1 MHHAGARGDA
11 RRRKN
16 VDRGASLIEI
26 VVAISLMGVIMLPLM
41 AAVRTSIKASATN
54 EAAAIAETAI
64 VDAADR
70 INRAPM
76 ACDYAVYVRAAVQI
90 RGWDPGLATIS
101 HEYWDIDT
109 DSWQPGG
116 CELSGPTDR
125 LVQRLEVSI
134 TAPHSAVT
142 RSIEV
147 LKSNV

>member
-1 MHHAGARGDA
+1 MHHADARGET
-11 RRRKN
+11 RRREKA
-16 VDRGASLIEI
+16 DRASSLIEI

-41 AAVRTSIKASATN
+41 AAVRTSIKASVTN
-54 EAAAIAETAI
+54 EAAATAETAI

-90 RGWDPGLATIS
+90 RGWDPDQATIS
-101 HEYWDIDT
+101 HEYWDVDT

-116 CELSGPTDR
+116 CELAVPTDR

-134 TAPHSAVT
+134 SAPQGGIT